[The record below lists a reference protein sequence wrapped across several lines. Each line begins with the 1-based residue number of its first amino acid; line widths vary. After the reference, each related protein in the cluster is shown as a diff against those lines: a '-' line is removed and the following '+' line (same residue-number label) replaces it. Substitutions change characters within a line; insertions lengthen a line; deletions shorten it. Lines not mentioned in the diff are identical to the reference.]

1 MDCIAHGVA
10 KSQTQLSNTF
20 TLLEISPN
28 KKYGYT
34 MKNKYVQMIHEDST
48 QMSDLS
54 GYCPTLTIWPT
65 QGHG

>member
-1 MDCIAHGVA
+1 
-10 KSQTQLSNTF
+10 
-20 TLLEISPN
+20 
-28 KKYGYT
+28 
-34 MKNKYVQMIHEDST
+34 MKNKYVQMLHEDST